1 MKKLITLFSIAILFS
16 SCNTNPNYTKNLA
29 TAQKLFELHGE
40 EDIEAQLALVSKD
53 VESNTSMYGSEPAGY
68 EQYVAMLKGYHAAFD
83 DIKYTAENWLP
94 GTSEDGS
101 LDGSVRTYG
110 TWTGTNVSTGKELNL
125 KGYWYMN
132 FDVEGKIIAQGDFFD
147 FGGMVDAVYSKNLVI
162 IGLKSKKE
170 KNKRC

>member
-1 MKKLITLFSIAILFS
+1 MIL
-16 SCNTNPNYTKNLA
+16 NIL
-29 TAQKLFELHGE
+29 L
-40 EDIEAQLALVSKD
+40 
-53 VESNTSMYGSEPAGY
+53 
-68 EQYVAMLKGYHAAFD
+68 
-83 DIKYTAENWLP
+83 NWLT

-110 TWTGTNVSTGKELNL
+110 TWTGTNISTGKELNL